1 MKKIVNLKNVI
12 KLIAVI
18 AIYILILTLLN
29 GDIL

>member
-1 MKKIVNLKNVI
+1 MKKIVNLKNII

-29 GDIL
+29 GDI